1 MVSSMEREMQRL
13 ALLSEELQQTGS
25 VLKKPSYQLLLP
37 YDHYEMELNQ
47 TLSKMN
53 AGEMVRV
60 SSNGERRGILRRI
73 VSTLLVA
80 SLGWM
85 AACYTYGVPILP

>member
-1 MVSSMEREMQRL
+1 MEREMQRL
-13 ALLSEELQQTGS
+13 GQSLEETQ
-25 VLKKPSYQLLLP
+25 VMVRDLKKPSYQLLLP
-37 YDHYEMELNQ
+37 YDPYGMELSQ

-53 AGEMVRV
+53 AGEMARV
-60 SSNGERRGILRRI
+60 SSSGEKRSILSRI
-73 VSTLLVA
+73 VSMLLVA

>member
-1 MVSSMEREMQRL
+1 MEREMQRL
-13 ALLSEELQQTGS
+13 AQSSEELQRMARD
-25 VLKKPSYQLLLP
+25 LKKPSYQLLRP
-37 YDHYEMELNQ
+37 YDHYEMESNQ

-53 AGEMVRV
+53 AGETVRV
-60 SSNGERRGILRRI
+60 SLSGEKRSILSRI